1 MKAGAISM
9 NAPAFWEDSKIKLDQ
24 LRVIDKSRLV
34 KKMGHLEADYHVAV
48 FQAIDVMMDRFVDFR
63 D

>member
-1 MKAGAISM
+1 M